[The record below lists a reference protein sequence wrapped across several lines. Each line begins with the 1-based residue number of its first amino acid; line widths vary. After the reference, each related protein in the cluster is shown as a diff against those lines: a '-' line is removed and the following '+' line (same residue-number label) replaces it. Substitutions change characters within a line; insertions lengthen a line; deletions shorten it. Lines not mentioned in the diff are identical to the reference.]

1 MSLLLA
7 RLDSVL
13 ANSGKYVL
21 EKEERIEE
29 LQGKRASALKL
40 EDKLWI
46 NKMLYDEYFVYNADS
61 AMAYVDDNIEIAGLL
76 GRKDKKQEWILNK
89 VFLLTAQGLLHE
101 AEKELQHVDMASL
114 GEETIFQ
121 YYDTK
126 IYLYSHLVQFIG
138 SRLELVNSYHTLET
152 ELKHEAKHH
161 ITPEHPSYYSFC
173 ASLHKE

>member
-1 MSLLLA
+1 MMRRISALLLLLVVSGTLYSRSNEMSLLLA

-61 AMAYVDDNIEIAGLL
+61 AMAYVDDNIEIAG
-76 GRKDKKQEWILNK
+76 
-89 VFLLTAQGLLHE
+89 
-101 AEKELQHVDMASL
+101 
-114 GEETIFQ
+114 
-121 YYDTK
+121 
-126 IYLYSHLVQFIG
+126 
-138 SRLELVNSYHTLET
+138 
-152 ELKHEAKHH
+152 
-161 ITPEHPSYYSFC
+161 
-173 ASLHKE
+173 

>member
-1 MSLLLA
+1 MMRRISALLLLLVVSGTLYSRSNEMSLLLA

-89 VFLLTAQGLLHE
+89 VYECPQVANQ
-101 AEKELQHVDMASL
+101 
-114 GEETIFQ
+114 
-121 YYDTK
+121 
-126 IYLYSHLVQFIG
+126 
-138 SRLELVNSYHTLET
+138 
-152 ELKHEAKHH
+152 
-161 ITPEHPSYYSFC
+161 
-173 ASLHKE
+173 